1 MFAIDCR
8 TFVPFISYAEA
19 AFRSPYLQRLL
30 PVFAAFL
37 MNPQT
42 REVAEGEADQS
53 HHQRP
58 LLDLLRNRF
67 GGATTS
73 INDVFRHPARLRP
86 GLLCRFAC
94 VAEHFCYLTGRSHGS
109 GGSILNY
116 FLGLAGCGGGDS
128 RGAFDVLADCF

>member
-1 MFAIDCR
+1 MFALDCR

-67 GGATTS
+67 GGATTRL
-73 INDVFRHPARLRP
+73 NDVLHHSARLRP
-86 GLLCRFAC
+86 ALLCR
-94 VAEHFCYLTGRSHGS
+94 VARVAQHFSCLAGRRHGS
-109 GGSILNY
+109 RCSILYY
-116 FLGLAGCGGGDS
+116 FLGLAGCGGRDS
-128 RGAFDVLADCF
+128 PG